1 MVWHLSDS
9 ASRVFSWDDDPP
21 IYLNEQIPFLDAI
34 DDFSPT
40 FSHFFPNSTF
50 YTLKSGGRTH
60 GSHGSHGSHRT
71 RRAGPHESGG
81 RTEPRVLSLLD
92 RSLGPAARP
101 ITAPILGSLVK
112 RITRGYHRL
121 ECPIFSI
128 SMKLYVFFLGFLG
141 GTSIL
146 THIQMWKLVHK
157 CLVC

>member
-1 MVWHLSDS
+1 MGWWS
-9 ASRVFSWDDDPP
+9 P

-60 GSHGSHGSHRT
+60 GSHGSHGSIPSDTT
-71 RRAGPHESGG
+71 RR
-81 RTEPRVLSLLD
+81 TPRVG
-92 RSLGPAARP
+92 RKNRTARP
-101 ITAPILGSLVK
+101 FAPGPIARPSSPTDHCTNTGLLGEADHPGLPQIGMS
-112 RITRGYHRL
+112 
-121 ECPIFSI
+121 IFSI
-128 SMKLYVFFLGFLG
+128 SMKLYVFFGFLG